1 MLATIDTARFQAFLA
16 VAECGSFTAAA
27 AALNITQPAV
37 SQHVAKLEREVG
49 ATLVERSARR
59 VALTPAGEV
68 LLRHARRLLTGLDD
82 ARRELA
88 AVARSDTGRLRVAV
102 FPSAAATFVPMV
114 IARLLAAF
122 PKVNV
127 AMSELDPPAAVPR
140 VLGGDA
146 DLAVV
151 YDYPLISAP
160 PDPRLGCLRIG
171 SDRMAVAVPADSVLA
186 SRPEIELA
194 DLAVHAWIAPGPSMC
209 RDAIGEACRRAGF
222 APEVVSE
229 TNDYQAMLRMVGAGI
244 GVAVVPRLV
253 SSMAPGESLVLR
265 PLVRTRLE
273 RVVSVVY
280 RAQAALTPAMELMN
294 ALMVEAAQEAVGGP
308 LRRRPRG
315 EDALSGW
322 ESAQETAATL
332 A

>member
-1 MLATIDTARFQAFLA
+1 MLATIDTARFRAFLA

-27 AALNITQPAV
+27 VALNITQPAV

-49 ATLVERSARR
+49 ATLLERSARR

-88 AVARSDTGRLRVAV
+88 AVARSDAGGLRVAV
-102 FPSAAATFVPMV
+102 FPSAAATFAPAV

-146 DLAVV
+146 ELAVV
-151 YDYPLISAP
+151 YSYPLVSGP
-160 PDPRLGCLRIG
+160 PDPRLVCEQIG
-171 SDRMAVAVPADSVLA
+171 VDRMAVAVPADSVLA
-186 SRPEIELA
+186 ARPEIELA
-194 DLAVHAWIAPGPSMC
+194 DLAVHTWIAPGASAC
-209 RDAIGEACRRAGF
+209 RDALAEACRRAGF
-222 APEVVSE
+222 APDVAAE
-229 TNDYQAMLRMVGAGI
+229 TNDYQAMLRMVGAGV

-253 SSMAPGESLVLR
+253 ASMAPAGSVVLR
-265 PLVRTRLE
+265 PLARSRLE
-273 RVVSVVY
+273 RVASVAY
-280 RAQAALTPAMELMN
+280 RAQAALTPAMQLMN
-294 ALMVEAAQEAVGGP
+294 TLLAEAAQETAGP
-308 LRRRPRG
+308 LT
-315 EDALSGW
+315 
-322 ESAQETAATL
+322 SAARSPNLHDRQCVQRHAEQTQ
-332 A
+332 

>member
-1 MLATIDTARFQAFLA
+1 MLASIDTARFQAFLA

-27 AALNITQPAV
+27 AALHITQPAV

-68 LLRHARRLLTGLDD
+68 LLRHARRLLTELDD

-88 AVARSDTGRLRVAV
+88 AVARSDTGRLRLAV
-102 FPSAAATFVPMV
+102 FPSAAATFVPV
-114 IARLLAAF
+114 VVARLLAAF

-127 AMSELDPPAAVPR
+127 AMSELDPPLAVPR

-151 YDYPLISAP
+151 YDYPLVSTP
-160 PDPRLGCLRIG
+160 PDPRLACEQI
-171 SDRMAVAVPADSVLA
+171 SADPMAVAVPAGSVLA
-186 SRPEIELA
+186 ARPEIPLA

-209 RDAIGEACRRAGF
+209 RDALGEACRTAGF
-222 APEVVSE
+222 APDIVSE
-229 TNDYQAMLRMVGAGI
+229 TNDYQAMLRMVGAGVGI
-244 GVAVVPRLV
+244 AVVPRLV
-253 SSMAPGESLVLR
+253 ASMVPAKGVVLR
-265 PLVRTRLE
+265 PLARTKLR

-280 RAQAALTPAMELMN
+280 RRHAALTPAMELVT
-294 ALMVEAAQEAVGGP
+294 ALLPEAAQESDP
-308 LRRRPRG
+308 LAP
-315 EDALSGW
+315 
-322 ESAQETAATL
+322 AA
-332 A
+332 